1 MLVMNLAPP
10 ISPSCLIVDDDVVVA
25 MDLEERIA
33 EAGFNARWVNSVQNA
48 SAIIE
53 TLTTDIV
60 VLDVMVRA
68 RTSTPFA
75 QALKA
80 RGIPFV
86 VHSGY
91 TPSPD
96 LRDFIDAPWVRKPV
110 ETSAMIKALK
120 RLLNEKPSG
129 AGNAN

>member
-1 MLVMNLAPP
+1 MDLAPP

-33 EAGFNARWVNSVQNA
+33 EAGFNARWVNSVKNA

-53 TLTTDIV
+53 TLTPDIV
-60 VLDVMVRA
+60 VLDVMVGS

-75 QALKA
+75 QALRA

-91 TPSPD
+91 TPCAD
-96 LRDFIDAPWVRKPV
+96 LSGFTDAPWVRKPV
-110 ETSAMIKALK
+110 DTSEMVKAL
-120 RLLNEKPSG
+120 RGLLNEQPL
-129 AGNAN
+129 ATGNPH